1 METKLPTIKISNII
15 LRELKVSDFVDLFR
29 IGSNANMCK
38 YLNWGPY
45 KNINE
50 ALYTLDEIYLKRPME
65 NLPIGY
71 AIVTNGK
78 MIGLI
83 EYHTYIESINSIEIG
98 YFLEESYWGKGI
110 MTKALKKAILV
121 GFKDLNVDKI
131 VISTLSENIRN
142 INLIERLNLSYE
154 KEEMIEIDEGI
165 YKLGKYYSIYKN
177 DYMED

>member
-1 METKLPTIKISNII
+1 MATKLPTIKISNII
-15 LRELKVSDFVDLFR
+15 LRELKRSDFVDLFR
-29 IGSNANMCK
+29 IGSNSNMCK

-98 YFLEESYWGKGI
+98 YFLEESYWDKGI